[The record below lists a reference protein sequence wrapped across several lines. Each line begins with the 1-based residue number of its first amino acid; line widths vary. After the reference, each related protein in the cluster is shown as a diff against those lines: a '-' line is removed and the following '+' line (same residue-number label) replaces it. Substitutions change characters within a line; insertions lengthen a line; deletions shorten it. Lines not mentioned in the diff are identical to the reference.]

1 MIAKTT
7 ISANIKASLDYGAD
21 IKNGTK
27 SAQLLGSVNLISR
40 TPDGMAEEMAAV
52 AEGTRCKRALWHT
65 SISWQPGETVTPG
78 QMLKAAQ
85 AYCVGIGADPQNHQ
99 IAIYKHEN
107 KKHPHIHI
115 YINRASLE
123 GGPALDT
130 SFNFAQNTKLM
141 RLISNQ
147 LGFKPVPEQRTS
159 LKSPAA
165 SIQNARTSVKEA
177 IQFCLNTLPTTTNE
191 LSAELKKQGIESTF
205 KDDGKGNLVGASFK
219 IGEVAL
225 KGSEVGYK
233 AKQIATAL
241 DESQQNQSVW
251 ADFLTGFNALK
262 VQEKEKKEEIV
273 TEKKEEKIA
282 KIEPKPS
289 FRHKR

>member
-7 ISANIKASLDYGAD
+7 ISANIKASLEYGAD

-27 SAQLLGSVNLISR
+27 SAELLINSNLISN

-78 QMLKAAQ
+78 QMIKAAQ
-85 AYCVGIGADPQNHQ
+85 AYCAGIGADPRNHQ
-99 IAIYKHEN
+99 IAIYKHED

-115 YINRASLE
+115 YINRASLA

-141 RLISNQ
+141 KLISNQ
-147 LGFKPVPEQRTS
+147 LGFRPVPDQRTS

-165 SIQNARTSVKEA
+165 SIQNARTSTKEA
-177 IQFCLNTLPTTTNE
+177 IQFCLQSLPSTTAE

-205 KDDGKGNLVGASFK
+205 KEDSKGNLVGASFK
-219 IGEVAL
+219 IGDVPL

-241 DESQQNQSVW
+241 DESQQSQSVW
-251 ADFLTGFNALK
+251 ADFLTSFNDLK
-262 VQEKEKKEEIV
+262 EQEKKKKEEII
-273 TEKKEEKIA
+273 TEKKVEKTP
-282 KIEPKPS
+282 KIELKPNFWPK
-289 FRHKR
+289 R

>member
-27 SAQLLGSVNLISR
+27 SAKLLASSNLISN
-40 TPDGMAEEMAAV
+40 TPDGMAEEMTAV
-52 AEGTRCKRALWHT
+52 ADTTRCKRALWHT

-85 AYCVGIGADPQNHQ
+85 AYCKGIGADPKNHQ
-99 IAIYKHEN
+99 IAIYKHED
-107 KKHPHIHI
+107 KKHPHVHI
-115 YINRASLE
+115 YINRASLD

-141 RLISNQ
+141 KLISNQ
-147 LGFKPVPEQRTS
+147 LGFEPIPERRTS

-165 SIQNARTSVKEA
+165 SIQNARTSAKEA
-177 IQFCLNTLPTTTNE
+177 IEFCLNSLPTNTTE

-205 KDDGKGNLVGASFK
+205 KEDSKGNLVGCSFK
-219 IGEVAL
+219 IGDIAL

-233 AKQIATAL
+233 AKQVATAL
-241 DESQQNQSVW
+241 EESHQNKSLW

-262 VQEKEKKEEIV
+262 EQERMKKEIIPEKKEENAP
-273 TEKKEEKIA
+273 KI
-282 KIEPKPS
+282 KYKGPS
-289 FRHKR
+289 L